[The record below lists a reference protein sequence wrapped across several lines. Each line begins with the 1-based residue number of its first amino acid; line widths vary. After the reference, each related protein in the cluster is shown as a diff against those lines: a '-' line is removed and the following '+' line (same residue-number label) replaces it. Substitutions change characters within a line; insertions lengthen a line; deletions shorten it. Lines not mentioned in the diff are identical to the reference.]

1 MIRVVFS
8 TAHGLLTTDN
18 RRLGIWF
25 EVTLKKYSLSSQPK
39 KRIKQMNTQQWHP
52 GTLLE
57 LSGYFWK
64 TCTLHAAVKL
74 DVFTAAGDQTL
85 TAEELASKLEV
96 DPNGLERLLNALT
109 AMTLLSKSGDKFS
122 NTTAARNFL
131 SKTGDQ
137 YLGHIIMHHHHLV
150 ESWTR
155 LDRAVKT
162 GMPVR
167 NRASF
172 SDEEWRE
179 SFLMGMF
186 NMAMAIAPRL
196 VPLIDLGGR
205 RHLLDLGGGP
215 GTYAIHF
222 CQNNSQL
229 KASVF
234 DLPTTRPFAE
244 KTIKKFNLYERI
256 DFKDGNYLEDRI
268 RGRYDVAWLSH
279 ILHGEGPADCVK
291 ILKKTVAVLEPEGL
305 ILIHDFLLNNTMD
318 GPLFPALFSL
328 NMLLGTSSGQS
339 YSEEQVAD
347 MLSRAGARDIRR
359 IPFESPN
366 DSGIMMGV
374 V

>member
-1 MIRVVFS
+1 
-8 TAHGLLTTDN
+8 
-18 RRLGIWF
+18 
-25 EVTLKKYSLSSQPK
+25 
-39 KRIKQMNTQQWHP
+39 MNTQEWHP

-74 DVFTAAGDQTL
+74 DVFTAVGDQ
-85 TAEELASKLEV
+85 AFAAHELAAKLNV
-96 DPNGLERLLNALT
+96 SNKGLERLLNALT
-109 AMTLLSKSGDKFS
+109 AMTLLSKSGNKFS
-122 NTTAARNFL
+122 NTPAAKNFL
-131 SKTGDQ
+131 SKTGEQ

-150 ESWTR
+150 ESWTH
-155 LDRAVKT
+155 LDQAVKT

-167 NRASF
+167 NRTSY

-186 NMAMAIAPRL
+186 NLAMAIAPRL
-196 VPLIDLGGR
+196 VPLIDLGSR

-222 CQNNSQL
+222 CMKNPQL

-244 KTIKKFNLYERI
+244 KTIKKFDLSDRI
-256 DFKDGNYLEDRI
+256 DFMDGNYLEDRI
-268 RGRYDVAWLSH
+268 SGRFDVAWLSH
-279 ILHGEGPADCVK
+279 ILHGEGPEDCLE

-305 ILIHDFLLNNTMD
+305 IIIHDFLLNDSMD

-328 NMLLGTSSGQS
+328 NMLLGTTSGQS
-339 YSEEQVAD
+339 YSESQVAD
-347 MLSRAGARDIRR
+347 MLSLAGVKNIRR

-366 DSGIMMGV
+366 DSGIMLGIV
-374 V
+374 

>member
-1 MIRVVFS
+1 
-8 TAHGLLTTDN
+8 
-18 RRLGIWF
+18 
-25 EVTLKKYSLSSQPK
+25 
-39 KRIKQMNTQQWHP
+39 MNTQEWHP

-57 LSGYFWK
+57 LSGYSWK

-74 DVFTAAGDQTL
+74 DVFTAAGDQAL
-85 TAEELASKLEV
+85 TAKELASKLNV
-96 DPNGLERLLNALT
+96 ANNGLERLLNALT
-109 AMTLLSKSGDKFS
+109 AMALLSKSGNKFS
-122 NTTAARNFL
+122 NTPAGKNFL

-150 ESWTR
+150 ESWTH
-155 LDRAVKT
+155 LDQAVKT

-196 VPLIDLGGR
+196 VPLIDLGSR

-222 CQNNSQL
+222 CLKNPQL

-234 DLPTTRPFAE
+234 DLLTTRPFAE
-244 KTIKKFNLYERI
+244 KTIKKFNLSDRI
-256 DFKDGNYLEDRI
+256 DFMDGNYLEDRI
-268 RGRYDVAWLSH
+268 SGRFDVAWLSH
-279 ILHGEGPADCVK
+279 ILHGEGPEDCLE

-305 ILIHDFLLNNTMD
+305 ILIHDFLLNNSMD

-339 YSEEQVAD
+339 YSENRVAD
-347 MLSRAGARDIRR
+347 MLSRAGVKDIRR

-366 DSGIMMGV
+366 DSGIMMGIV
-374 V
+374 